1 MIELQGLSKT
11 YRSLFGTRVVPA
23 LDDLTLTLTRG
34 EVVGV
39 AGPNGAGKST
49 LISLLLGYLHPTR
62 GRVRVDGLA
71 PRNWIERHGAG
82 YQAELIA
89 IPGRWTVEGA
99 LRRYAVLAG
108 VPRLGVS
115 EGVDALL
122 GEFGLADQRRKRVR
136 ELSKGNLQRLGLA
149 QALAGDS
156 DLLVLDEPT
165 HGLDPLWTQRFREIV
180 RGLRRP
186 SRVIL
191 IASHNLDELERLAD
205 RVLILHQGR
214 LERVVVAG
222 AASPRETGP
231 TELVYRLVLTSP
243 HPALGQ
249 AFPQAEAVE
258 GRSAEWVIRGDLA
271 GLNQGL
277 AALVA
282 AGAVVAAFAPEQ
294 SRLESEFRAAVEGGG
309 G

>member
-1 MIELQGLSKT
+1 M
-11 YRSLFGTRVVPA
+11 
-23 LDDLTLTLTRG
+23 
-34 EVVGV
+34 
-39 AGPNGAGKST
+39 
-49 LISLLLGYLHPTR
+49 
-62 GRVRVDGLA
+62 
-71 PRNWIERHGAG
+71 
-82 YQAELIA
+82 
-89 IPGRWTVEGA
+89 
-99 LRRYAVLAG
+99 
-108 VPRLGVS
+108 
-115 EGVDALL
+115 
-122 GEFGLADQRRKRVR
+122 
-136 ELSKGNLQRLGLA
+136 
-149 QALAGDS
+149 
-156 DLLVLDEPT
+156 
-165 HGLDPLWTQRFREIV
+165 
-180 RGLRRP
+180 
-186 SRVIL
+186 IL